1 MQTDDFGFTLV
12 DLKKLAYQNEFF
24 IMEEQAKQVFYVQDP
39 CDERWSVVLHRKTIG
54 LNLGDDDLTLDSCLT
69 LFSTQML
76 NVNGEEEVD
85 DVHANRNDHD
95 EGELINIV

>member
-1 MQTDDFGFTLV
+1 MGEVQVICIFRGRVQCIGGVQTDDFGFTLV

-54 LNLGDDDLTLDSCLT
+54 LNLGDKTLEIGRAH
-69 LFSTQML
+69 
-76 NVNGEEEVD
+76 V
-85 DVHANRNDHD
+85 
-95 EGELINIV
+95 